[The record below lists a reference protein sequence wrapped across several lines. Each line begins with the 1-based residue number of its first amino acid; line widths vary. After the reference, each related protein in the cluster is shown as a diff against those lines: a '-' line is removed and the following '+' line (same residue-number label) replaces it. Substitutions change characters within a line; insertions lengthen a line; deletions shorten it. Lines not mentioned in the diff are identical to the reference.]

1 MATVAYTN
9 EEPNGL
15 ATMLGGLIDANLQAH
30 PERERLLRQSVVAV
44 TAPDAGVSVTLSMSP
59 GRVDV
64 SNGVNGRPDLTV
76 QADSDTLIELSSVP
90 LRFGLPDSM
99 TKEGREVNQKLFNG
113 KLKVKGMTAHLGAL
127 TRFNRL
133 LSVR

>member
-15 ATMLGGLIDANLQAH
+15 ATMLGGLIDANLQSH
-30 PERERLLRQSVVAV
+30 PERERLLRQAVVAV
-44 TAPDAGVSVTLSMSP
+44 TAPDADVSVTLSMSP

-90 LRFGLPDSM
+90 LRFGLPDNM
-99 TKEGREVNQKLFNG
+99 TR
-113 KLKVKGMTAHLGAL
+113 
-127 TRFNRL
+127 
-133 LSVR
+133 